1 MKLSFLALQQK
12 ATIFVDF
19 LNIVSMNAN
28 DILKALSTVQEPDL
42 KKDLVSLNMVKNVV
56 VTGNEVSFTIV
67 LTTPACPMKEKIEKD
82 CISAIHTLVAENA
95 VVKIEMTAN
104 VTSNRPDK
112 LTLPGVKNIIAVASG
127 KGGVGKSTVS
137 SNLAIALS
145 LSGAKVGLLDADIHG
160 PSVPMMFGE
169 MDSQPLMKD
178 VDGKSLMV
186 PIEKFGIKLLSIGFL
201 IKPEQAV
208 VWRGPMVSSAL
219 RQFVNDTDWGELDY
233 LILDLPP
240 GTGDIHLTMLQV
252 VPLTG
257 IVMVTTPQAVALADA
272 YKAATMFGMT
282 PVKVP
287 ILGIVENMAYF
298 IPAELPD
305 NKYYL
310 FGNGGGKTMS
320 NVLNVPFLGEVP
332 IYMSVRE
339 GGDSGAPAAM
349 LENSPAQKSFKQIAE
364 RVAQQIAMLNAN
376 PKPATS

>member
-1 MKLSFLALQQK
+1 
-12 ATIFVDF
+12 
-19 LNIVSMNAN
+19 
-28 DILKALSTVQEPDL
+28 
-42 KKDLVSLNMVKNVV
+42 
-56 VTGNEVSFTIV
+56 
-67 LTTPACPMKEKIEKD
+67 
-82 CISAIHTLVAENA
+82 
-95 VVKIEMTAN
+95 
-104 VTSNRPDK
+104 
-112 LTLPGVKNIIAVASG
+112 
-127 KGGVGKSTVS
+127 
-137 SNLAIALS
+137 LAIALS
-145 LSGAKVGLLDADIHG
+145 LTGAKVGLLDADIHG

-169 MDSQPLMKD
+169 MDSQPMMKD

-298 IPAELPD
+298 TPAELPD
-305 NKYYL
+305 NKYHL
-310 FGNGGGKTMS
+310 FGYGGGKTMS

-339 GGDSGAPAAM
+339 GGDSGSPGA
-349 LENSPAQKSFKQIAE
+349 LIKDSPAQKSFMQIAE
-364 RVAQQIAMLNAN
+364 RVAQQIALLNAN
-376 PKPATS
+376 PKPTTSN

>member
-1 MKLSFLALQQK
+1 MSFTSK
-12 ATIFVDF
+12 E
-19 LNIVSMNAN
+19 
-28 DILKALSTVQEPDL
+28 ILKALSTVQEPDL
-42 KKDLVSLNMVKNVV
+42 HKDLVTLNMIKDIEIS
-56 VTGNEVSFTIV
+56 GDEVSFKVV
-67 LTTPACPMKEKIEKD
+67 LTTPACPLKEKIEKD
-82 CISAIHTLVAENA
+82 CIRAIQKELGNHII
-95 VVKIEMTAN
+95 VKIEMTAN
-104 VTSNRPDK
+104 VTSNRLDK
-112 LTLPGVKNIIAVASG
+112 LVLPNVKNIIAVASG

-137 SNLAIALS
+137 SSLALS
-145 LSGAKVGLLDADIHG
+145 LSLKGAKVGLLDADIHG
-160 PSVPMMFGE
+160 PSIPMMFGE
-169 MDSQPLMKD
+169 MNSQPSMRD

-186 PIEKFGIKLLSIGFL
+186 PVEKFGIKLLSIGFL

-272 YKAATMFGMT
+272 YKAATMFTMT

-298 IPAELPD
+298 TPAELPE
-305 NKYYL
+305 NKYYI

-320 NVLNVPFLGEVP
+320 NELDVPFLGEVP
-332 IYMSVRE
+332 IYMDIRE
-339 GGDSGAPAAM
+339 GGDNGIPAVM
-349 LENSPAQKSFKQIAE
+349 DSNSPVQKAFFQISEKVARQIA
-364 RVAQQIAMLNAN
+364 VLNAN
-376 PKPATS
+376 LKPVEQ

>member
-1 MKLSFLALQQK
+1 
-12 ATIFVDF
+12 
-19 LNIVSMNAN
+19 MNAK
-28 DILKALSTVQEPDL
+28 DILSALSTVEEPDL
-42 KKDLVSLNMVKNVV
+42 RKDLVSLNMIKDIEIE
-56 VTGNEVSFTIV
+56 GNEVKFKVV
-67 LTTPACPMKEKIEKD
+67 LTTPACPLKEKIEKD
-82 CISAIHTLVAENA
+82 CINAIHKLVNEQA
-95 VVKIEMTAN
+95 VVKVEMTAN

-112 LTLPGVKNIIAVASG
+112 LTLPGVRNIIAVASG

-137 SNLAIALS
+137 ANLAIALAQ
-145 LSGAKVGLLDADIHG
+145 SGARVGLLDADIHG

-169 MDSQPLMKD
+169 LNSQPMMRD

-257 IVMVTTPQAVALADA
+257 VVMVTTPQAVALADA

-298 IPAELPD
+298 TPAELPG
-305 NKYYL
+305 NKYHI
-310 FGNGGGKTMS
+310 FGYGGGKTMS
-320 NVLNVPFLGEVP
+320 NELNVPFLGEVP
-332 IYMSVRE
+332 IFMSLRE
-339 GGDSGAPAAM
+339 GGDKG
-349 LENSPAQKSFKQIAE
+349 SPATLEQGTPVQAAFKQIAE
-364 RVAQQIAMLNAN
+364 KVARQIAVLNAQI
-376 PKPATS
+376 A

>member
-1 MKLSFLALQQK
+1 MSI
-12 ATIFVDF
+12 T
-19 LNIVSMNAN
+19 SES
-28 DILKALSTVQEPDL
+28 ILKALSTVIEPDL
-42 KKDLVSLNMVKNVV
+42 RKDLVTLNMIKDIEITENK
-56 VTGNEVSFTIV
+56 VSFKVI
-67 LTTPACPMKEKIEKD
+67 LTTPACPLKEKIESD
-82 CISAIHTLVAENA
+82 CIEAIHNLVAADLE
-95 VVKIEMTAN
+95 VKIEMTAN
-104 VTSNRPDK
+104 VTSNRLDK
-112 LTLPGVKNIIAVASG
+112 LVLPGVKNIIAVASG

-137 SNLAIALS
+137 SNLALALS

-169 MDSQPLMKD
+169 LDSQPLMRE

-219 RQFVNDTDWGELDY
+219 RQFVNDCDWGELDY

-272 YKAATMFGMT
+272 YKAATMFAMT
-282 PVKVP
+282 PTKVP

-298 IPAELPD
+298 TPAELPE
-305 NKYYL
+305 NKYYI
-310 FGNGGGKTMS
+310 FGKDGGARMAEELK
-320 NVLNVPFLGEVP
+320 VPLLGQIP
-332 IYMSVRE
+332 IYQGIRE
-339 GGDSGAPAAM
+339 GGDEGKPAM
-349 LENSPAQKSFKQIAE
+349 LEQNSPVTEAFKQVAE
-364 RVAQQIAMLNAN
+364 NIAQQIAIINAT
-376 PKPATS
+376 KIATASD

>member
-1 MKLSFLALQQK
+1 
-12 ATIFVDF
+12 
-19 LNIVSMNAN
+19 MNTN
-28 DILKALSTVQEPDL
+28 DIIKALSTVQEPDL
-42 KKDLVSLNMVKNVV
+42 RKDLVSLNMIKNVV
-56 VTGNEVSFTIV
+56 VEGKDVSFTVV

-82 CISAIHTLVAENA
+82 CIQAIHALVDENA
-95 VVKIEMTAN
+95 LVKIEMTAN

-145 LSGAKVGLLDADIHG
+145 LTGAKVGLLDADIHG

-169 MDSQPLMKD
+169 IDSQPMMKD

-257 IVMVTTPQAVALADA
+257 IVMVTTPQAIALADA

-298 IPAELPD
+298 TPAELPD
-305 NKYYL
+305 NKYHL
-310 FGNGGGKTMS
+310 FGYGGGKTMS

-339 GGDSGAPAAM
+339 GGDGGVPAA
-349 LENSPAQKSFKQIAE
+349 LQENSPAQKSFMQIAE

-376 PKPATS
+376 PLAANSN

>member
-1 MKLSFLALQQK
+1 
-12 ATIFVDF
+12 
-19 LNIVSMNAN
+19 MNSA

-42 KKDLVSLNMVKNVV
+42 KKDLVSLNMIKDVV
-56 VTGNEVSFTIV
+56 VEGNSIKFIVV

-82 CISAIHTLVAENA
+82 CVEAIHTLVSEKAE
-95 VVKIEMTAN
+95 VKIEMIAN

-145 LSGAKVGLLDADIHG
+145 QTGAKVGLLDADIHG

-169 MDSQPLMKD
+169 MDAQPLMRD

-186 PIEKFGIKLLSIGFL
+186 PIEKYGIKLLSIGFL

-219 RQFVNDTDWGELDY
+219 RQFVNDTDWGDLDY

-257 IVMVTTPQAVALADA
+257 IVMVTTPQAIALADA

-298 IPAELPD
+298 TPEELPE

-310 FGNGGGKTMS
+310 FGKGGGKTMADE
-320 NVLNVPFLGEVP
+320 LKVPFLGEVP
-332 IYMSVRE
+332 IYMGIRE
-339 GGDSGAPAAM
+339 GGDSGKPAT
-349 LENSPAQKSFKQIAE
+349 LQLDSPIQKSFMQIAE
-364 RVAQQIAMLNAN
+364 RVAQQIAVFNAQ
-376 PKPATS
+376 KS